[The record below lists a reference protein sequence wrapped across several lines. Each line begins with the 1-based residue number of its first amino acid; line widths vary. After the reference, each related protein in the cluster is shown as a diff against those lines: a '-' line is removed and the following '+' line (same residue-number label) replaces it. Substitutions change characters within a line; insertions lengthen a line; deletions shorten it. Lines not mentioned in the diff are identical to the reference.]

1 MNDEVLLA
9 ARGLSRYYGARQAVC
24 DVDIVL
30 TRGEILGFL
39 GQNGAGKSTIMQILC
54 GALAATSGTVEIC
67 GADLTSAPLAAK
79 AKLGYLPEIPP
90 LYRDMLVNDY
100 LSACAQL
107 HGVHT
112 AAVQGAVAGAR
123 HRCGLD
129 DVGGRLI
136 AHLSKGYQQ
145 RVGIAQAIVHDPRVL
160 ILDEPTAGLDPGQI
174 HEVRELIREL
184 GRERAIIV
192 STHILPEVR
201 ALATR
206 IVILHQGRVIHDAQ
220 ASSARLLRVRLRH
233 DPGHAALAAL
243 PGVAAAESEDRGWLL
258 RVADS
263 EAAAE
268 TFATHAV
275 AAGWGLLELEPDYD
289 DLEQRFLALTGAAE
303 YRASVSVA

>member
-30 TRGEILGFL
+30 KRGEILGFL

-54 GALAATSGTVEIC
+54 GALAASHGTVEI
-67 GADLTSAPLAAK
+67 GGQALASAPLAAK
-79 AKLGYLPEIPP
+79 AQLGYLPEIPP
-90 LYRDMLVNDY
+90 LYRDMLVDDY
-100 LSACAQL
+100 LSACARL
-107 HGVHT
+107 HGVRADAVG
-112 AAVQGAVAGAR
+112 AAVASAR
-123 HRCGLD
+123 QRCGLNE
-129 DVGGRLI
+129 VGGRLI

-174 HEVRELIREL
+174 REVRELIRDL

-206 IVILHQGRVIHDAQ
+206 IVILHHGRVVHDAP
-220 ASSARLLRVRLRH
+220 AAAVRRLRVRLRD

-243 PGVAAAESEDRGWLL
+243 PGVAAAQSSEHGWMLN
-258 RVADS
+258 VADP
-263 EAAAE
+263 EAAA
-268 TFATHAV
+268 TAFAAHAV
-275 AAGWGLLELEPDYD
+275 AAGWGLIELEPDYD
-289 DLEQRFLALTGAAE
+289 DLEQRFLAVTSAADH
-303 YRASVSVA
+303 RVSPGVN